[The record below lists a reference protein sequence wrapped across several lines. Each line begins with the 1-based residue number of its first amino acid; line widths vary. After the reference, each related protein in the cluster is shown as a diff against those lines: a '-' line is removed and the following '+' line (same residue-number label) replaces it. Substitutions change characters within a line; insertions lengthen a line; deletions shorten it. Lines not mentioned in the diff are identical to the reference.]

1 MQALALH
8 GHNKPVTDIKFNR
21 DGDLLF
27 SVAKE
32 PGACVWRTCDGHL
45 IGRYSTDKAT
55 AGCDVN
61 KESTLFAT
69 ASFDLKAE
77 IWNVQTGEKLA
88 TIDQPAPCRAVA
100 FNHDDSMIAVI
111 SDKKMGNP
119 GTINF
124 YNLPETLGV
133 AKVNTKFNPTISIKE
148 ATEEITCMAW
158 GPTNQHMYYG
168 TDKGRVVM
176 YDVDAQCEV
185 TSQVVH
191 DSVVNKLHFDK
202 HYLTLV
208 SASKDNTAKLIDSRD
223 CKAFRT
229 YVSNNPVN
237 DAQISP
243 ICDHILL
250 GGGTDA
256 QDVTTTGGSKFDVKF
271 YHKVNESYLGSLNC
285 HFGTINT
292 LAFSPSGRGF
302 ASGAVDGFVKIY
314 NSFPEKYYTSPGSKP
329 LWKHTLLES
338 GELEEEEEDVE
349 ENEEGD
355 DEEGDVEEGDVEEGD
370 VAEGDDV
377 DLTDL

>member
-32 PGACVWRTCDGHL
+32 PGACVWRTSDGHL
-45 IGRYSTDKAT
+45 IGKYNTDKAS

-61 KESTLFAT
+61 RESTIFAT
-69 ASFDLKAE
+69 ASYDLKAE
-77 IWNVQTGEKLA
+77 LWNVKTGEKLA
-88 TIDQPAPCRAVA
+88 EIDQPAPCRAIA
-100 FNHDDSMIAVI
+100 FNHDDRMLAVI

-133 AKVNTKFNPTISIKE
+133 EKVKTVFNPTISIKE
-148 ATEEITCMAW
+148 TDEAITCMAW
-158 GPTNQHMYYG
+158 GPTNQFMYYG
-168 TDKGRVVM
+168 TDKGRVVQW
-176 YDVDAQCEV
+176 DVESQCEI
-185 TSQVVH
+185 TSQVTH
-191 DSVVNKLHFDK
+191 DDFVNRLHFDAD
-202 HYLTLV
+202 YLTLI
-208 SASKDNTAKLIDSRD
+208 SSSKDKTAKLLDSRD

-229 YVSNNPVN
+229 YTSDNPVN
-237 DAQISP
+237 DACISP

-256 QDVTTTGGSKFDVKF
+256 QDVTTSTGASKFDVKF
-271 YHKVNESYLGSLNC
+271 YHKVNESYLGSLKC

-292 LAFSPSGRGF
+292 LQFSPSGRGF

-314 NSFPEKYYTSPGSKP
+314 NTFPQKYYTSPGSKP
-329 LWKHTLLES
+329 LWKHKSLSNDDDE
-338 GELEEEEEDVE
+338 ENEEEEEDE
-349 ENEEGD
+349 EDYTVDGGAD
-355 DEEGDVEEGDVEEGD
+355 
-370 VAEGDDV
+370 A